1 MNRMAAGAMP
11 AAVLFKMEAQP
22 MWNGDSAQEGMM
34 GWDGGWNWLFG
45 FQGVLSL
52 IFLTIIVVVGIALF
66 RDWRRGRR
74 DGSDLAKPERE

>member
-1 MNRMAAGAMP
+1 MNRMAAGAMA
-11 AAVLFKMEAQP
+11 AAVLFKMGVQP

-45 FQGVLSL
+45 FDGVLSL

-74 DGSDLAKPERE
+74 DGSDLTKPERE